1 MWSYTIGVVNGVP
14 TCGPIQGVVCP
25 HVVLYYRSGAWCAHM
40 WSYTIGVVHGVPTC
54 GAGEGRSV
62 REAARVSV
70 NLKLCDS
77 WVPRGSNLS
86 KSQV

>member
-1 MWSYTIGVVNGVP
+1 MPTMWSYTRSGVP
-14 TCGPIQGVVCP
+14 TFGPILGVVCP
-25 HVVLYYRSGAWCAHM
+25 HVILYWEWCVHM
-40 WSYTIGVVHGVPTC
+40 WSYTRSGIPTC
-54 GAGEGRSV
+54 GGAGEGRSV

-77 WVPRGSNLS
+77 WVPWGSNLS